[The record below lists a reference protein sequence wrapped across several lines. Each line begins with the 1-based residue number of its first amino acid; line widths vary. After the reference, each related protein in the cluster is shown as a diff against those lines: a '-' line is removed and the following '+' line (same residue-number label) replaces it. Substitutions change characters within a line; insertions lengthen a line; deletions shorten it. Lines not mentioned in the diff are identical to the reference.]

1 MSIDSIDI
9 ENRAELGARRSGLR
23 TLAVD
28 GVARWFDGVRRHLR
42 PVNFESMQ
50 ALLAAVDAKDP
61 YTRMHSLNV
70 AVYADAI
77 GRRLRLPSQTLRTLQ
92 AAALLHDVGKIGVP
106 DAILNKPAPLTLEEF
121 DAVRRHPQIALDI
134 LGPMRCLTSH
144 RPMILY
150 HHERYDGF
158 GYPGGI
164 AGEHIPIGAR
174 ILAVADAVDTMLSP
188 RTYKQ
193 AYCLDEVRAELI
205 ASAGRQF
212 DPHIVGMTLEWLDE
226 TRPNVCP
233 PAFATDE

>member
-1 MSIDSIDI
+1 MSIDAIDMKTRP
-9 ENRAELGARRSGLR
+9 ESRPERAVLR
-23 TLAVD
+23 HLAVG
-28 GVARWFDGVRRHLR
+28 GVARWFDSVRRHLR

-70 AVYADAI
+70 AVYAQAI
-77 GRRLRLPSQTLRTLQ
+77 GRKLRLPPQTLTTLQ

-106 DAILNKPAPLTLEEF
+106 DAILSKPAPLTADEF
-121 DAVRRHPQIALDI
+121 DAIRRHPQIALDI
-134 LGPMRCLTSH
+134 LGPMRFLTAH

-150 HHERYDGF
+150 HHERYDGL

-164 AGEHIPIGAR
+164 LGEHIPIGAR
-174 ILAVADAVDTMLSP
+174 IIAVADAVDTMLSP

-193 AYCLDEVRAELI
+193 AFCLDEVRAELI

-212 DPHIVGMTLEWLDE
+212 DPHVVGMTLEWLDE
-226 TRPNVCP
+226 TTPNECP
-233 PAFATDE
+233 PAFAADE